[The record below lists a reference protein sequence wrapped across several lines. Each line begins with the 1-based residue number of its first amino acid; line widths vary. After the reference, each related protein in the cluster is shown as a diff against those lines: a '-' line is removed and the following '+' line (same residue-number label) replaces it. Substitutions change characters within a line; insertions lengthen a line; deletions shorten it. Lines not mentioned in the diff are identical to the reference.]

1 MLKCDFEIYFSK
13 NTLVSLFFFKDNIQ
27 IVMCDIVDYQTVH
40 HGGFLNF
47 MNTYCYM
54 ALKY

>member
-13 NTLVSLFFFKDNIQ
+13 NTLVYFFFKDNIQ